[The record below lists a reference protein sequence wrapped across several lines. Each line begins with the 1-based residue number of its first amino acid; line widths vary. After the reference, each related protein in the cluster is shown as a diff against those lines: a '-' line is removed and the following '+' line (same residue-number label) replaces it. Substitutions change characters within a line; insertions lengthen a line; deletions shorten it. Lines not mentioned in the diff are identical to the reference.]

1 MKIRNDFVTNSS
13 SSSFIVAYRKMP
25 EIDGQTLKM
34 YPFLTGYASM
44 IENILTT
51 EGRYETTAGVK
62 YTTKAE
68 WDKYIIDLYGNKEYD
83 TVEKILEM
91 EPDLKELYD
100 KAVKYL
106 EKGFCILNKSVDYD
120 DDYCCNIM
128 QKLAT
133 DKENFVILEAD

>member
-25 EIDGQTLKM
+25 EIDEQTLKM

-44 IENILTT
+44 IENILTA

-62 YTTKAE
+62 YTTKEE
-68 WDKYIIDLYGNKEYD
+68 WDKYIIDLYNYKECD

-106 EKGFCILNKSVDYD
+106 EKGFCILNKRVDYD